1 MKIKTAKKQRSKIS
15 VMMKVVWLKVK
26 MMILQKV
33 KKMKIQKC
41 NQEKE
46 VGAYNDAVDEEE
58 SVEEEVG

>member
-1 MKIKTAKKQRSKIS
+1 M
-15 VMMKVVWLKVK
+15 MMKVVWLKVK